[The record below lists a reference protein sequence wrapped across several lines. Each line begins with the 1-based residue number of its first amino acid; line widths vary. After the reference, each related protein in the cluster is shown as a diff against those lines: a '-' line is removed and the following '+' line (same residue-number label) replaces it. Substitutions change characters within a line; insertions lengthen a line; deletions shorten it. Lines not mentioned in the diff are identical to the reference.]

1 MEYWVISTGDYALWY
16 YDADGMIY
24 WVIGPS
30 DQVGTL
36 SAYLFGDASAVAKEC
51 PIHDAF
57 STWLYSDGTNWVAT
71 NDVSIECTGKIRN
84 MLEVFV

>member
-16 YDADGMIY
+16 SPTDSYNY
-24 WVIGPS
+24 WVLGAS

-36 SAYLFGDASAVAKEC
+36 TAYMFAGSEVAKEC

-71 NDVSIECTGKIRN
+71 NDVSIECTGKIRK